1 MKTELSTDEELKDVD
16 FQEGDTW
23 LVVAKAPR
31 TPGPFDVY
39 VCISKKDV
47 LNKVIELMKQ
57 GYEPL
62 VSKEYHLMVK

>member
-1 MKTELSTDEELKDVD
+1 MNLDEELKDIEFV
-16 FQEGDTW
+16 EGDTW

-39 VCISKKDV
+39 ICMSKKDV
-47 LNKVIELMKQ
+47 YTKVLSLMEE

-62 VSKEYHLMVK
+62 VSKEYFLQVK